1 MVHAKCC
8 DGEKDVTYLQA
19 KCDVGAEGSC
29 RKWDLLGLWDS
40 LATSTPLP

>member
-1 MVHAKCC
+1 MVHTKCC
-8 DGEKDVTYLQA
+8 DGEKDVTFLQA
-19 KCDVGAEGSC
+19 KCDVGTEG